1 LAILLPAADHQKRL
15 VAHLHMPER
24 VPLIIADEVGYNP
37 FDAEVASLFFELAIS
52 RRERGSVIVRSD
64 RSFAFWAISLATWAP
79 PR

>member
-1 LAILLPAADHQKRL
+1 M
-15 VAHLHMPER
+15 AHLHMPER

-52 RRERGSVIVRSD
+52 RRERGSVIVRSE
-64 RSFAFWAISLATWAP
+64 RPFAFWAISLATWAP